1 MTVGDREN
9 AVEREPDVDC
19 VVVTET
25 QWVADSDEAADP
37 PTTIDGETEGD
48 DVDDTDTENVV
59 EPLPEGELDKEGDED
74 DVIDVDSDRDGLF
87 VLVTVAVTDE
97 LVHVECDG
105 VDVPDC
111 EGDPDVDDVFR
122 GEKESD
128 GDFDCEP
135 VTDIVGD
142 VDRTAVRLFECVME
156 RVTEFV

>member
-105 VDVPDC
+105 VDVPD
-111 EGDPDVDDVFR
+111 
-122 GEKESD
+122 
-128 GDFDCEP
+128 
-135 VTDIVGD
+135 
-142 VDRTAVRLFECVME
+142 
-156 RVTEFV
+156 